1 MTKSKIGGNI
11 KTDIRKPR
19 TLELGVV
26 PKIFLLIAWV
36 GGVYLAVQY
45 LLAFLIRLI
54 FQPSVN
60 TPLLQTFYA
69 ILCYAISIIVI
80 LFVPKKINKKW
91 GANLEELGLIELPTW
106 TDLGLAPVGFFLY
119 VIFKSGKFKTG
130 PKQTLTT
137 KYMV

>member
-19 TLELGVV
+19 TRELGVV

-60 TPLLQTFYA
+60 TPLLQTF
-69 ILCYAISIIVI
+69 
-80 LFVPKKINKKW
+80 
-91 GANLEELGLIELPTW
+91 
-106 TDLGLAPVGFFLY
+106 
-119 VIFKSGKFKTG
+119 
-130 PKQTLTT
+130 
-137 KYMV
+137 